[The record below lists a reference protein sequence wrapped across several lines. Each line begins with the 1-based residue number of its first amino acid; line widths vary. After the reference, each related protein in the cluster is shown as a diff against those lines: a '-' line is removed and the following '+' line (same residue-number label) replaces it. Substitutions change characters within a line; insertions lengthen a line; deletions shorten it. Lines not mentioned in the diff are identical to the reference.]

1 MPRSIKPSV
10 KNAISL
16 LFRISGHSGSH
27 HPKLFSDKPAV
38 IAQSLIPSSSIG
50 RFPIKPSRIC
60 RSCTANTR
68 AAISLGLPVIFT
80 VTLFSPFI
88 SLSPGSPPGLFHAF
102 FFGSDLPNVVYLYNF
117 CSIFLQIEQIAAQ
130 HLILNCKSSI
140 LSFAINFFICSSLK
154 GMVLKCQTILLLL
167 SLFLIA

>member
-1 MPRSIKPSV
+1 MLSWF
-10 KNAISL
+10 SL
-16 LFRISGHSGSH
+16 PTSCGMFDLPAATGCSLQHTSNSTPCKVRPVRHTAGLFPEMSHRIPCSPLPPERRAFCCLPPL
-27 HPKLFSDKPAV
+27 HPLS
-38 IAQSLIPSSSIG
+38 SL
-50 RFPIKPSRIC
+50 
-60 RSCTANTR
+60 
-68 AAISLGLPVIFT
+68 
-80 VTLFSPFI
+80 
-88 SLSPGSPPGLFHAF
+88 GSPPGLFHAF